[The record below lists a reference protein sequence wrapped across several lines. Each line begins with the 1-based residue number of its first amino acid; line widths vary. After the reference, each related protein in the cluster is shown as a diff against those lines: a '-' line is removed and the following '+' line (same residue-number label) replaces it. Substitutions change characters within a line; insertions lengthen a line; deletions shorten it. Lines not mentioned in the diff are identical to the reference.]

1 VIADLLQRK
10 RTHFVLWAPQAAA
23 QPPALVIG
31 EFVNTNP
38 ASLINE
44 RTLSLTA
51 VSQADGLWALA
62 ASSAS
67 LQDGT
72 VYHYW
77 FEVDDTK
84 PGRPAGQ
91 RIRVT
96 DPTAFIVDWRVRAS
110 LLAAPNTDDPESL
123 FAWEAKVYVLD

>member
-23 QPPALVIG
+23 QAPALVIG

-62 ASSAS
+62 ASSAG
-67 LQDGT
+67 LQSGA

-84 PGRPAGQ
+84 PGRPQANGSVS
-91 RIRVT
+91 RIQPRSSWT
-96 DPTAFIVDWRVRAS
+96 GECAPRSWLRQTPTMTVSRQPSSGSTARS
-110 LLAAPNTDDPESL
+110 
-123 FAWEAKVYVLD
+123 